1 LLGDRLNL
9 STTANLRNSP
19 IVDSQLSTS
28 SVPGGVV
35 ITESDRNDTNLQ
47 RLVSQLTGRVI
58 IPPAQILPVMAEN
71 DMVNAEVNDDEV
83 NELVPVSAS
92 GSADAVVP
100 APVPAAASATT
111 NGQQT
116 VRRQRAKML
125 STSNQP

>member
-1 LLGDRLNL
+1 LRTTSQQDSSLPRNQSLQQPPQAQQEPLLGDRLNL

-71 DMVNAEVNDDEV
+71 DMVNA
-83 NELVPVSAS
+83 
-92 GSADAVVP
+92 
-100 APVPAAASATT
+100 
-111 NGQQT
+111 
-116 VRRQRAKML
+116 R
-125 STSNQP
+125 